1 MYSDPTTPPTNGRN
15 KLYDDTSSRSGDFIG
30 DTISRDFSREPIDVS
45 KYKFGQLVDE
55 GEKVMLMG
63 DPKKGK
69 GTIVV
74 DRKNYQSFD
83 PELPKKLRKQL
94 FDSTGEDRA
103 SALSFLRDRNIIKGD
118 ISKMTRQNLEDV
130 MIRFEDSMKDL
141 NDLNMYDSMK
151 KAYGEEQDAPK

>member
-1 MYSDPTTPPTNGRN
+1 MKYGDPTLPTKSGRN
-15 KLYDDTSSRSGDFIG
+15 KLFDDTMASSGDFIG
-30 DTISRDFSREPIDVS
+30 DTIGRDFSRKPIDVS
-45 KYKFGQLVDE
+45 KYGLGNMVDE
-55 GEKVMLMG
+55 GEKVMILG
-63 DPKKGK
+63 DKSKGK

-103 SALSFLRDRNIIKGD
+103 AALNFLRERNIVKGD
-118 ISKMTRQNLEDV
+118 LSKLTRQNLEDV
-130 MIRFEDSMKDL
+130 MIRFEDSIGEL

-151 KAYGEEQDAPK
+151 KNYSDVTKAD